1 MATAVRRIDPPLGEA
16 LVRWQHAAGPY
27 WPYLC
32 AVPFLADVHC
42 RARIAPARPD
52 RTAPISG
59 LLADGLKQTDP
70 RMHSAVF
77 VDLPIESTLRQSE
90 ALRRLGF
97 RVVPV
102 VQRWIEE
109 RAVLPGLDLLQ
120 DLIRHQPRALQAPI
134 DRGVVFLLDGRRAG
148 PVGPM
153 PASRFDNR
161 YAYPVCRFPPAS
173 FFRAHGVS
181 SGTWIADRGIAADLR
196 EYAESLIRGGL
207 ELAGCAP

>member
-1 MATAVRRIDPPLGEA
+1 MRRIDPPLGEA

-32 AVPFLADVHC
+32 AVPFLADVRC
-42 RARIAPARPD
+42 TARIASAGPG

-59 LLADGLKQTDP
+59 LLADGLKQAPPPT
-70 RMHSAVF
+70 RSAVF
-77 VDLPIESTLRQSE
+77 VDLPIEGTLRQSE
-90 ALRRLGF
+90 ALRCLGF

-109 RAVLPGLDLLQ
+109 RAVLPGLNLLQ
-120 DLIRHQPRALQAPI
+120 DLIRHQPRSLHAPI

-148 PVGPM
+148 SVGRM

-161 YAYPVCRFPPAS
+161 YAYPICRFPPAS
-173 FFRAHGVS
+173 FLRAHGVS
-181 SGTWIADRGIAADLR
+181 SGTWISDRGIASDLR
-196 EYAESLIRGGL
+196 EYAEGLIRGGI